1 MKLCLKD
8 AFASSSYSKTFEY
21 TIKGSE
27 LGELSPPPCSDVS
40 VAVTVSVAEGSVY
53 CDMDISADF
62 LVACSRCLEEFTYS
76 FACSTRKPVFRDDG
90 VCEEDAV
97 YLDKSLCFDVVDE
110 VFARICF
117 EFPMAP
123 RCKEDCKGLCPV
135 CGCNLNEQSCS
146 CDIRTV
152 DPRLAVLK
160 KLIDK

>member
-8 AFASSSYSKTFEY
+8 AFASSSYSKTFNY
-21 TIKGSE
+21 TIDSSE
-27 LGELSPPPCSDVS
+27 LASLSPAPCSAVS
-40 VAVTVSVAEGSVY
+40 VAVTVVTVDGGVF
-53 CDMDISADF
+53 CDMDIAADF
-62 LVACSRCLEEFTYS
+62 QVVCSRCLEEFTYS
-76 FACSTRKPVFRDDG
+76 FASGTRKPVFKDDG

-110 VFARICF
+110 VFTRICF

-123 RCKEDCKGLCPV
+123 RCREDCKGLCPV